1 MHDQDLMVN
10 HDGNIQVVRIV
21 DTIILE
27 IIVIIF
33 AKVYFILKCL
43 KYNALL
49 EGEF

>member
-1 MHDQDLMVN
+1 MHDLDLMVN

-33 AKVYFILKCL
+33 CQSLFHIEMLEIQRFI
-43 KYNALL
+43 
-49 EGEF
+49 GR